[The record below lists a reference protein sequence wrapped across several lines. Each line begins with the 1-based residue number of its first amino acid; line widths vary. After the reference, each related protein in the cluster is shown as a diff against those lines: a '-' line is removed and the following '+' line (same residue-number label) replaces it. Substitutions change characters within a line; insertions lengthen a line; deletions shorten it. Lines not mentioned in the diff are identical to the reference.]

1 MSESDYNRYKNM
13 LIFAKDWRGFNV
25 SSKTIDFEAF
35 RKQMHS
41 DQYIRIDATHDNK
54 RILMYLFDANSK
66 YTNKS
71 PQMKLLL
78 KKIPVPSE
86 VIMVTALP
94 LSQYHRKTIA
104 QNKLLN
110 IYIYRHSIFDL
121 VIPKAPGTGKHRIM
135 SREEV
140 LQLTN
145 NDLCCWVN
153 NLPKIYDSDPQCV
166 WIGAQF
172 GDVIEVTR
180 NSPIIGESIAYFV
193 VMPKSTRAIASKEL
207 KATTDVVEQPSE
219 EQDEHEDDHNEDHV
233 EDQAE
238 HDDSDELV
246 E

>member
-1 MSESDYNRYKNM
+1 MAEADYNRYKNM
-13 LIFAKDWRGFNV
+13 FIFAKEWRGFNV
-25 SSKTIDFEAF
+25 SSKMVDFESF
-35 RKQMHS
+35 RKQMHG
-41 DQYIRIDATHDNK
+41 DQYVKIEATHDGK
-54 RILMYLFDANSK
+54 KIFMYLFDANSK
-66 YTNKS
+66 YTAKS

-78 KKIPVPSE
+78 KKIPVPSD
-86 VIMVTALP
+86 VIMVTAMQ

-110 IYIYRHSIFDL
+110 IYVYRNSIFDL

-166 WIGAQF
+166 WIGAKF

-180 NSPIIGESIAYFV
+180 NSHIIGESIAYFV

-207 KATTDVVEQPSE
+207 KATTDIVEQNE
-219 EQDEHEDDHNEDHV
+219 ADEADESNEADDHV
-233 EDQAE
+233 EDE
-238 HDDSDELV
+238 DHDEASDDMEA
-246 E
+246 